1 MANHPAIEEQ
11 LLPRYYERQYYPVKI
26 GDMLKDQYRIIAK
39 LGYGA
44 YSTVWLAWDE
54 SARRYS
60 SLKVCVQDNGATTSP
75 ILNEVSMLERLK
87 NCAAAEE
94 SPGLF
99 FTRLADDI
107 FEMNGPSGGRHY
119 CFASKPQAG
128 SLRVLQETFPDAK
141 VPKLLVR
148 SLIHRLFFS
157 VNWLHAN
164 CNTIHTVQDITPQ
177 NVLSEIEDD
186 TLLKDIEEQERHD
199 SSIPIDSVNGAAA
212 PVYLSRRMAP
222 QLGGVPILTDFGQMR
237 LAEEGGNREWC
248 MPDIYRAPEVLLKL
262 PFSFPVDMWSIGVM
276 TLELMEG
283 KNVFDP
289 IDRVNNQYVLPL
301 ALAQYIGFL
310 GPPPLELIR
319 QSPLFSTYFDENGK
333 FVLEAEIPKS
343 SSLEDFVT
351 TIPPGEEREQF
362 LRFIR
367 KLLTWDPESRANS
380 SEIVLDDW
388 LMRPYE
394 TMV

>member
-1 MANHPAIEEQ
+1 MCFLSTSVGRLTVFTRPLCTRLFGRRVHKMVNHPAIEEQ

-54 SARRYS
+54 RFVRIPIPLPACIAQLFHYIADFCWSARRYS

-107 FEMNGPSGGRHY
+107 FEINGPSGGRHY

-157 VNWLHAN
+157 VNWLHSN
-164 CNTIHTVQDITPQ
+164 CNTIHT
-177 NVLSEIEDD
+177 
-186 TLLKDIEEQERHD
+186 
-199 SSIPIDSVNGAAA
+199 
-212 PVYLSRRMAP
+212 
-222 QLGGVPILTDFGQMR
+222 
-237 LAEEGGNREWC
+237 
-248 MPDIYRAPEVLLKL
+248 
-262 PFSFPVDMWSIGVM
+262 
-276 TLELMEG
+276 
-283 KNVFDP
+283 
-289 IDRVNNQYVLPL
+289 
-301 ALAQYIGFL
+301 
-310 GPPPLELIR
+310 GP
-319 QSPLFSTYFDENGK
+319 
-333 FVLEAEIPKS
+333 
-343 SSLEDFVT
+343 
-351 TIPPGEEREQF
+351 
-362 LRFIR
+362 
-367 KLLTWDPESRANS
+367 
-380 SEIVLDDW
+380 
-388 LMRPYE
+388 
-394 TMV
+394 